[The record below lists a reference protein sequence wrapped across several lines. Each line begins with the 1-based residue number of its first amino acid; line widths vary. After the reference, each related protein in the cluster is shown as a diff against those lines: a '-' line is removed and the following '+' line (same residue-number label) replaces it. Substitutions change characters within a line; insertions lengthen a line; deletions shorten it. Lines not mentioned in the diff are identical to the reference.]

1 MKKVFWLT
9 QLVILGHF
17 SALAQG
23 ERERYEQTGTGNDS
37 TMDMPL
43 LAGSGN
49 ESVFVNFSASIRELN
64 KVWLQWD
71 VDSAEEGDYFIVER
85 STDGVHFDN
94 IGSLRKLE
102 NTNHYELNDLAP
114 PNGSDLY
121 RIKYLAREG
130 RSVYSKAI
138 PLSLSADVDFKFYP
152 NPVDKL
158 FIIRSEHA
166 VDVQVIGAAGA
177 IRLSK
182 RVQPGVQVIN
192 ISFLEKG
199 LYILRVADKES
210 NRIVS
215 HQLLK
220 N

>member
-1 MKKVFWLT
+1 M
-9 QLVILGHF
+9 
-17 SALAQG
+17 
-23 ERERYEQTGTGNDS
+23 
-37 TMDMPL
+37 
-43 LAGSGN
+43 
-49 ESVFVNFSASIRELN
+49 RELN

-71 VDSAEEGDYFIVER
+71 VDSAEAGDYFIVER
-85 STDGVHFDN
+85 STDGVHFEN
-94 IGSLRKLE
+94 IGSLQKEGNL
-102 NTNHYELNDLAP
+102 NHYELNDLAP

-121 RIKYLAREG
+121 RIKYLGMGGKA
-130 RSVYSKAI
+130 VYSKAI
-138 PLSLSADVDFKFYP
+138 ALSLSADIAFKFYP

-166 VDVQVIGAAGA
+166 VDVQVIDAAGI

-199 LYILRVADKES
+199 LYVLRVADKES

>member
-9 QLVILGHF
+9 QVMMICHF
-17 SALAQG
+17 PTHAQG
-23 ERERYEQTGTGNDS
+23 GTARHEQGGKVNDS
-37 TMDMPL
+37 TIDAPL

-49 ESVFVNFSASIRELN
+49 ESVFVNFSATVRELN

-85 STDGVHFDN
+85 STDGIHFDN
-94 IGSLRKLE
+94 IGSLRKE
-102 NTNHYELNDLAP
+102 GNTNHYELNDLAP

-138 PLSLSADVDFKFYP
+138 PLSLSADIDFKFYP

-166 VDVQVIGAAGA
+166 VDVQVIGAAGV

>member
-1 MKKVFWLT
+1 V
-9 QLVILGHF
+9 VP
-17 SALAQG
+17 
-23 ERERYEQTGTGNDS
+23 GNDS
-37 TMDMPL
+37 TIDAPL
-43 LAGSGN
+43 VGSNGN
-49 ESVFVNFSASIRELN
+49 ESVFVSFSATIRELN

-85 STDGVHFDN
+85 STDGIHFEN
-94 IGSLRKLE
+94 IGSLRKE
-102 NTNHYELNDLAP
+102 GNIDHYELNDLAP

-121 RIKYLAREG
+121 RIKYLG
-130 RSVYSKAI
+130 KGGKSVYSRAI
-138 PLSLSADVDFKFYP
+138 PLSLSADIDFKFYP

-166 VDVQVIGAAGA
+166 VDVQIIDASGM
-177 IRLSK
+177 IRLGK
-182 RVQPGVQVIN
+182 RVQPGVQIIN

-199 LYILRVADKES
+199 LYVLRVADKES

>member
-1 MKKVFWLT
+1 MKKLFWFT
-9 QLVILGHF
+9 QVVMIGHF

-23 ERERYEQTGTGNDS
+23 DRAAHEQVVAVSDS
-37 TMDMPL
+37 TIDAPFS
-43 LAGSGN
+43 GGKGN
-49 ESVFVNFSASIRELN
+49 ESVFVNFSATVRELN

-85 STDGVHFDN
+85 STDGVHFEN
-94 IGSLRKLE
+94 IGSLRKE
-102 NTNHYELNDLAP
+102 GNMNHYELNDLAP

-121 RIKYLAREG
+121 RIKYLGKGG
-130 RSVYSKAI
+130 RSFYSRAI

-166 VDVQVIGAAGA
+166 VDIQVIDGAGI

-199 LYILRVADKES
+199 HYVLRVADKES